1 MTQKLITLPEIR
13 EILPCKES
21 FLFLD
26 RVQMLDENHL
36 IALKAVTIT
45 EQYFIGHFPNH
56 PIMPGVLEVEAMAQ
70 LGELAV
76 WQRLDPERKG
86 DIYIKTLNKVK
97 FRKPNN
103 PGDRLLIDVQV
114 TTITDT
120 EANMTA
126 TVTNNSGLACQAEL
140 TLAVREKETEI
151 AMPQLFNQYDKSD
164 SIAMDVTQVM
174 QYIPHRF
181 PFLFVDH
188 VAKIEGCHFTGVKNA
203 TSTEPVFRTYKDG
216 YSVMTGSVHP
226 EIIAQAGCIYMLS
239 NDAAKGKIAYFMGI
253 DHSEFYGA
261 IHPGDQMRL
270 EVDIPDNTKRFGK
283 GEGYMYV
290 DDEVISKTNMTFAIV
305 DP

>member
-1 MTQKLITLPEIR
+1 MSERIITLQEVR
-13 EILPCKES
+13 DILPCKES

-26 RVQMLDENHL
+26 RVQQLDENHL

-45 EQYFIGHFPNH
+45 ELHFIGHFPNH
-56 PIMPGVLEVEAMAQ
+56 PIMPGVLEVEAIAQ

-76 WQRLDPERKG
+76 WKRLDPERRR

-103 PGDRLLIDVQV
+103 PGDRMLIDVKV
-114 TTITDT
+114 TSITDS
-120 EANMTA
+120 EANLTA
-126 TVTNNSGLACQAEL
+126 TVTNNSGLACQAEM
-140 TLAVREKETEI
+140 TLAVREKESVI
-151 AMPQLFNQYDKSD
+151 AMPKLFNEYDKSEN
-164 SIAMDVTQVM
+164 SAMDVNQIM

-188 VAKIEGCHFTGVKNA
+188 VAKIEGYHFTGVKNA
-203 TSTEPVFRTYKDG
+203 TCTDPVFRVYKDG

-226 EIIAQAGCIYMLS
+226 EIVAQAGCIYMLS
-239 NDAAKGKIAYFMGI
+239 NEASKGKIAYFMGI
-253 DHSEFYGA
+253 DHAEFYGA
-261 IHPGDQMRL
+261 VHPGDQMRL

-290 DDEVISKTNMTFAIV
+290 DDKVISKTNMTFAIV